1 MYSKS
6 AATITDLLNSAQ
18 TLFLRKN
25 YADLTMEDVA
35 AEAGVTRGAIYQ
47 HSGSKDS
54 LYMANVEVILTP
66 YAERIFDNQNEILD
80 FVIHLFLMEVWFIIS
95 KIGLPL
101 FRAKKQVRHTRISCL
116 RLSPLPS
123 ILCVCFNK
131 KKILYN
137 SFNWRNTLY
146 INYF

>member
-35 AEAGVTRGAIYQ
+35 AAGVTRGAIYH

-116 RLSPLPS
+116 RLSPITS
-123 ILCVCFNK
+123 ILGVYSNK
-131 KKILYN
+131 CKLLDPLL
-137 SFNWRNTLY
+137 RGRHTL
-146 INYF
+146 